1 MAGYGTHNVFLT
13 LNSLCTYLERPG
25 PVASGQRLSQWIVS
39 LGVFPKKKKKKNRS
53 LNKVYGV
60 ISISNI
66 FLIVVI
72 KRGVCFMRSNKK
84 VINTS
89 KADSDVFPVNQ
100 KKHK

>member
-1 MAGYGTHNVFLT
+1 MPLANIFHNCTMITIPTELVSTSRTFNHYTH
-13 LNSLCTYLERPG
+13 
-25 PVASGQRLSQWIVS
+25 
-39 LGVFPKKKKKKNRS
+39 NRS

-100 KKHK
+100 RKHK